1 MALSEDAKGII
12 NEIRSQANTTRHK
25 SENYSL
31 KAIRA
36 DLSKFQGVF
45 EAMQS
50 SFSGLDARAGEQA
63 EQARR
68 AAELA
73 QLSEDERNKILKDE
87 ADRTKREND
96 LKNKEL
102 AIRERELKKRDRSDF
117 KLFGKDGIFGRLFS
131 GTFSIFKEA
140 MFIGISGAILYELSA
155 GFLERFGVK
164 LPTLAEVTTKLA
176 NLASSTDWESL
187 QKNLTAL
194 SAAEIAAIPGTIAA
208 GIAAKQAL
216 TTAGDIAQAVTLSKL
231 IDMLGNPTPD
241 EVDQGGRRGGRLS
254 LARIGIAGLVF
265 GAVYALTEPV
275 GNLIRSKLNMT
286 KDELSRE
293 RIDFVDVGGR
303 VIQGATVGFF
313 IGGLKGA
320 LIGALSGAVFGL
332 GELLVDIIEED
343 VLDKGVITNVAE
355 DAIDKSKKAQQK
367 LDDALKERAR
377 VLEEYGEENADT
389 MLKTLGLDDE
399 SIEQLATDLNTA
411 YEDLDNIRVRTRTE
425 LDDEIAAIEQRM
437 ENAKVRPTRGEFF
450 GKQRYRVQI
459 GQVDPYTGEMVTESN
474 VGDGNRE
481 TEFLNT
487 FEKDS
492 KKMRRML
499 IGLDNIRSRLID
511 QRDESTR
518 YLLRRSNEMDEYFLE
533 KSEEH
538 SQVLNDKLS
547 SIGTGMGTGGMV
559 VMNNDNRQISYVDG
573 SRKEVSESNNTF
585 LDGFGGGSGTPGGIF
600 GPGAVHTQT
609 A

>member
-63 EQARR
+63 EAARR

-73 QLSEDERNKILKDE
+73 QLSEDERNQILKDE
-87 ADRTKREND
+87 ANRTKREND

-155 GFLERFGVK
+155 GFLERFGIE
-164 LPTLAEVTTKLA
+164 LPTLAEVTTKFA
-176 NLASSTDWESL
+176 DLASSTDWEQL
-187 QKNLTAL
+187 KANLLAL
-194 SAAEIAAIPGTIAA
+194 SGKDIAAIPATIAA

-216 TTAGDIAQAVTLSKL
+216 TTAGDVAQAVTLSKL

-265 GAVYALTEPV
+265 SAVYALTEPV

-481 TEFLNT
+481 TEFVNT
-487 FEKDS
+487 FEKDN
-492 KKMRRML
+492 KKTRRIL

-547 SIGTGMGTGGMV
+547 SITRTGTSGMV

-573 SRKEVSESNNTF
+573 SRREVSESNNTF
-585 LDGFGGGSGTPGGIF
+585 LDGVGGSGSSTPGGIF
-600 GPGAVHTQT
+600 GPRAVQTQF

>member
-45 EAMQS
+45 EAMQT
-50 SFSGLDARAGEQA
+50 SFSGLDARATEQA
-63 EQARR
+63 EAARR

-73 QLSEDERNKILKDE
+73 HLSEDERNKILKDE
-87 ADRTKREND
+87 ADREKRENI

-155 GFLERFGVK
+155 GFLERFGIE
-164 LPTLAEVTTKLA
+164 LPTLAEVTTKFA
-176 NLASSTDWESL
+176 DLASSTDWEQL
-187 QKNLTAL
+187 KANLLAL
-194 SAAEIAAIPGTIAA
+194 SGKDIAAIPATIAA

-216 TTAGDIAQAVTLSKL
+216 TTAGDIAQTVTLAKL

-254 LARIGIAGLVF
+254 LARMGIAGLVF

-275 GNLIRSKLNMT
+275 SNLIRSKLKMT

-332 GELLVDIIEED
+332 GELLVDIVEED
-343 VLDKGVITNVAE
+343 MLDKGVITNVAE

-377 VLEEYGEENADT
+377 VIEEYGEENADT

-399 SIEQLATDLNTA
+399 SIEQLATDLNKS

-425 LDDEIAAIEQRM
+425 LNEEIAAIEQRM
-437 ENAKVRPTRGEFF
+437 ENAKVRPMRSEFF
-450 GKQRYRVQI
+450 GPQKYRVQV
-459 GQVDPYTGEMVTESN
+459 GQVDPYTGEMVTEQN
-474 VGDGNRE
+474 VGDGNRK
-481 TEFLNT
+481 TMFFNY
-487 FEKDS
+487 FERDR
-492 KKMRRML
+492 KKMEGTLR
-499 IGLDNIRSRLID
+499 GLDNVRSRLIE

-518 YLLRRSNEMDEYFLE
+518 YLLRRSNEMDEYFFE

-547 SIGTGMGTGGMV
+547 SIGTGMGTGGV
-559 VMNNDNRQISYVDG
+559 VVQNNDNRQISYVDG
-573 SRKEVSESNNTF
+573 SRKEVSEMTQTF
-585 LDGFGGGSGTPGGIF
+585 LDGPGGFSDGPPGGIY
-600 GPGAVHTQT
+600 GPRAVQT